1 MTKLLED
8 KQISQ
13 GIRYELARLVSTGK
27 ITYYDLTEERLEALR
42 GSNRDA
48 AGKIGSLFTRL
59 DDTGSLFTDSTDS
72 AFAQELASHV
82 SSASFLGIFPLLTY
96 FIVTM
101 GRT

>member
-1 MTKLLED
+1 MTQLLDD

-27 ITYYDLTEERLEALR
+27 ITYHDLTKERLEALR
-42 GSNRDA
+42 GSNRDTV
-48 AGKIGSLFTRL
+48 GKIGSLFTRL
-59 DDTGSLFTDSTDS
+59 NDTGDFSTDS

-82 SSASFLGIFPLLTY
+82 SSASFLGIFSPLIY

-101 GRT
+101 GGT

>member
-1 MTKLLED
+1 LICFWNFKAHCPRVTQLLDD

-27 ITYYDLTEERLEALR
+27 ITYHDLTAERLEALR

-59 DDTGSLFTDSTDS
+59 DDTGDLSTDS

-82 SSASFLGIFPLLTY
+82 SSASFL
-96 FIVTM
+96 
-101 GRT
+101 